1 MNTDHCQN
9 AQLYIDDFSAPQ
21 YKAVMQSN
29 SPYKFKL
36 VIIALLWYTI
46 LVLIISYVYSIGLVF
61 TFPLPNIY
69 NDKIVFNILI
79 LNTIFTI
86 FMFMQFSKYFWN
98 PIKYYYLRKKY
109 NKYEKYKDCVFQMK
123 D

>member
-69 NDKIVFNILI
+69 KIVFNILI